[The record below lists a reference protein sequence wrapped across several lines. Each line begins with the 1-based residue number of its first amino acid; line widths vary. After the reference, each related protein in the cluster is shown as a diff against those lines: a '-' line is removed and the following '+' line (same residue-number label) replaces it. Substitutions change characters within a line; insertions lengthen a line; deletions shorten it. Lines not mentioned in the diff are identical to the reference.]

1 MKLSIV
7 QNFVINKEE
16 RLNVL
21 ADDIISDIGNFF
33 DDCDFYVNYNSEKNF
48 DKVYSLYK
56 KNINN
61 LSFYND
67 LTLDW
72 GKIVQS
78 MLSEV
83 KDDYV
88 FIFPEDFKL
97 CIDDKEYFKNLM
109 GEFIKNDCEFMLM
122 HRIDSIKSYGTNEK
136 YFHLYDTKKTLHL
149 VNSEDY
155 PGSCLSSVAIYK
167 KEFLNEFLTFYNN
180 SSKSDRFPLATP
192 NCYEWFSHE
201 NISNLVKNKLFAI
214 PKKPVI
220 VHHEPHEIKERI

>member
-1 MKLSIV
+1 
-7 QNFVINKEE
+7 
-16 RLNVL
+16 
-21 ADDIISDIGNFF
+21 
-33 DDCDFYVNYNSEKNF
+33 
-48 DKVYSLYK
+48 
-56 KNINN
+56 
-61 LSFYND
+61 
-67 LTLDW
+67 
-72 GKIVQS
+72 
-78 MLSEV
+78 
-83 KDDYV
+83 
-88 FIFPEDFKL
+88 
-97 CIDDKEYFKNLM
+97 
-109 GEFIKNDCEFMLM
+109 MLM

-167 KEFLNEFLTFYNN
+167 KEFLNEFLTLYNN

-220 VHHEPHEIKERI
+220 VHHEPYGTKERV